1 MKRTLARF
9 GEQDIDS
16 NSDGPVQDIR
26 ISEPVAHWGFNK
38 QDGTNDI
45 AVLRLER
52 DVTFTS

>member
-1 MKRTLARF
+1 MHRSLARF

-26 ISEPVAHWGFNK
+26 ISEPVAHWDFNK